1 MKKVT
6 LTRSLIARKP
16 HQKATA
22 ASLGLHRVGD
32 SIIHED
38 VMVGA
43 PDMTITG
50 TTRTG
55 ENVKIFENGEWAF

>member
-32 SIIHED
+32 SIIHEE
-38 VMVGA
+38 GA
-43 PDMTITG
+43 VLDG
-50 TTRTG
+50 
-55 ENVKIFENGEWAF
+55 